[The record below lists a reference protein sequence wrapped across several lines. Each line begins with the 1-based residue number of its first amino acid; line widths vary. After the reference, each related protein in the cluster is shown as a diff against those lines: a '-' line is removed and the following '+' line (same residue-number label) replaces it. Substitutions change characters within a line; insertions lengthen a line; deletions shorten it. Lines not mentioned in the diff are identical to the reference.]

1 MAEGEIIKV
10 TSKGQ
15 VTLPA
20 KIRRRLA
27 LGDSSH
33 LYVVQT
39 GDLIVMKKVD
49 ELSLDDISTILEA
62 LAREKGITGEM
73 LEQEIEAARER
84 LMAERR
90 VEA

>member
-1 MAEGEIIKV
+1 MVEGEIIKV

-20 KIRRRLA
+20 KIRRRLV

-39 GDLIVMKKVD
+39 GGLIVMKKVD

-62 LAREKGITGEM
+62 LAGEKGITGEM
-73 LEQEIEAARER
+73 LDQEIEAAREH
-84 LMAERR
+84 LTAERR

>member
-1 MAEGEIIKV
+1 MGEGEIIKV

-27 LGDSSH
+27 LRDSSH

-49 ELSLDDISTILEA
+49 DLSLDDISTILES
-62 LAREKGITGEM
+62 LAKEKGITGEM
-73 LEQEIEAARER
+73 LEQEIEAARDH